1 MDNANSK
8 EPSLSLG
15 NTEKP
20 KGRLEILQTPL
31 QLEKQEGGEA
41 YGEYN
46 CTALQL
52 RGAVSNIFHEFILS
66 RHDIPRSLSS

>member
-8 EPSLSLG
+8 EPPLSLG
-15 NTEKP
+15 DTEKP

-41 YGEYN
+41 YGEHN

-52 RGAVSNIFHEFILS
+52 RVLSLTSSMNSSFHGMTS
-66 RHDIPRSLSS
+66 REA